1 MGVAAARAKQMAEQL
16 LGSRENAKGDAKHRA
31 ETLVDEGRRAAADVV
46 NALRKE
52 ATVLFRDLEHLE
64 EHLRGSK
71 GSASAGQGG
80 GTPTVDE
87 PAAPSRPTSAARA
100 ASAKKTGAVRKS
112 APTAKAAGRKS
123 GGEKVA
129 GVSQKV
135 AATKA
140 PATKAPATKTPAT
153 KAPAARKGAVAV
165 KAAGARKG
173 GGGGSSSRGQA

>member
-1 MGVAAARAKQMAEQL
+1 MGVAAARAKQVAEQL

-140 PATKAPATKTPAT
+140 PATKTPAT